1 MVFHFY
7 TATNIIWNKYCMIFK
22 KVLQYLTAPRKATGD
37 ISVKY
42 IGAIPALI
50 PALTPMKKR
59 PAINIS

>member
-1 MVFHFY
+1 MAIR
-7 TATNIIWNKYCMIFK
+7 TSILK
-22 KVLQYLTAPRKATGD
+22 KFLLHLTAPRKATGE

-50 PALTPMKKR
+50 PALTPMKNR